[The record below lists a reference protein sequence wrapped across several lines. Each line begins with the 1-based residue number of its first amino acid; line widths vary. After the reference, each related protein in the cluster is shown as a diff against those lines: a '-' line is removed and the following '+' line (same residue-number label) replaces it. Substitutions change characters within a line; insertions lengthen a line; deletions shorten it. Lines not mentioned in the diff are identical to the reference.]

1 MPVWFPSVVTLPG
14 LLHRSL
20 EPTQKREIHTVR
32 VLLEVL
38 AQSLQRGV
46 LLVRLGSVSVRE
58 FTLGGRPVGCCV
70 PDRQAD
76 GNAVD
81 GRLDVEC

>member
-1 MPVWFPSVVTLPG
+1 MRSSSVVAPPS

-20 EPTQKREIHTVR
+20 EPTQERKVHAVR
-32 VLLEVL
+32 VLLQLL
-38 AQSLQRGV
+38 AQSLQRSV
-46 LLVRLGSVSVRE
+46 LLVRLGSVGIGG

-76 GNAVD
+76 GDTVD
-81 GRLDVEC
+81 GRLDVER